1 MENSNHISKWCHVN
15 SKSINSSKL
24 SNFPFQR
31 DPTLN
36 LTFNVASQACTLES
50 LFENLQQIYLVL
62 IQEKIFTLGN

>member
-1 MENSNHISKWCHVN
+1 MENSNHTSKWCHVN

-24 SNFPFQR
+24 SNFPFQQ

-36 LTFNVASQACTLES
+36 LTFNVASHACTLES